1 MSRIFLAIVSLFFL
15 FFPLQSHAQ
24 TSEWVINNFSSDI
37 EIQKSGEVEITERIT
52 VDFFDTEKHGIYRD
66 IPYIYTNED
75 GSKYYTEIKNVKV
88 SNHEYEI
95 MKEGDYVRIRI
106 GDPDKTINGPQEYN
120 ISYTAVGVLR
130 GFSTF
135 DEFYWNITGSY
146 WEVPI
151 QAISARVTIPSGQ
164 VQKVECFVGTPG
176 SDERCQTQMSGNVAH
191 GISPGIQIGEGVTIA
206 VAYPKG
212 ITQLPVIQSFGQ
224 RLLSLPSIATFISI
238 FVLGNLAI
246 LVLWSQKGRDLWFKG
261 THLFDENAREEKRP
275 LFHKNNI
282 VVEYSAPDKLR
293 PAEIG
298 VIMDER
304 ADTLDV
310 TSTII
315 DLATRGYLS
324 ITEEK
329 KKWVFGSNDYTFTK
343 KEKSTTG
350 LLLYEKE
357 LYTRLFDHKKS
368 VKMSELKMKFY
379 TDLKVVK
386 DQLYEDMVEKGFFPS
401 NPEKVRTM
409 YIVASITS
417 IVCFGTLL
425 FSGLGTEN
433 EFLFMGG
440 IAGVVTGVNFLIMS
454 GSMSRRTAKGYE
466 MFRRIKGYRLFI
478 ENVEKHRQKFFESK
492 NMFNEVLPYTI
503 VFGLT
508 AKFAKAL
515 KDMGYKPDATTM
527 SWYTGAHLINLSS
540 FESSMSSFSQSLGS
554 AMASA
559 PSSSGSGGG
568 GSSGGGFGGGGGGSW

>member
-1 MSRIFLAIVSLFFL
+1 MKRFIFLILSIFFL
-15 FFPLQSHAQ
+15 TFTHTASAQ
-24 TSEWVINNFSSDI
+24 ETEWIINNFSS
-37 EIQKSGEVEITERIT
+37 EVNIQKSGEVKVTEKLS
-52 VDFFDTEKHGIYRD
+52 VDFYDTEKHGIYRD
-66 IPYIYTNED
+66 IPYIYRNED
-75 GSKYYTEIKNVKV
+75 GSKYYTEIKDIKV
-88 SNHEYEI
+88 PGQEYKVT
-95 MKEGDYVRIRI
+95 KENDYIRIRI
-106 GDPDKTINGPQEYN
+106 GHPDKTITGAQQYT

-130 GFSTF
+130 GFSSF
-135 DEFYWNITGSY
+135 DEFYWNVTGSY
-146 WEVPI
+146 WDVPI
-151 QAISARVTIPSGQ
+151 QAISTRVTIPEGQ
-164 VQKVECFVGTPG
+164 IQEVTCYVGVPG
-176 SDERCQTQMSGNVAH
+176 STQTCAIQKNGSVAN
-191 GISPGIQIGEGVTIA
+191 GKSQTIQPGEGVTIA

-310 TSTII
+310 TGTII

-368 VKMSELKMKFY
+368 VKMSDLKMKFY

-515 KDMGYKPDATTM
+515 KDMGYKPDTTTM